1 MDGLEMCARDLSHAL
16 QECQRLE
23 AENEKLKKML
33 GNCQRLEAENE
44 KLKKMLRSCKTPIKD
59 YYRRHDGKWDLT
71 DHYYHGYDA
80 YRLKKYKKLYDEI
93 NSVLGK

>member
-16 QECQRLE
+16 QE
-23 AENEKLKKML
+23 
-33 GNCQRLEAENE
+33 CQRLEAENE

>member
-23 AENEKLKKML
+23 AENEKLKKI
-33 GNCQRLEAENE
+33 
-44 KLKKMLRSCKTPIKD
+44 LKKCKIPVEA
-59 YYRRHDGKWDLT
+59 YYRQHDGKWDMVRG
-71 DHYYHGYDA
+71 YYHIYDA
-80 YRLKKYKKLYDEI
+80 KKQEKYKKLYDEI

>member
-33 GNCQRLEAENE
+33 
-44 KLKKMLRSCKTPIKD
+44 KKCKTPVKD
-59 YYRRHDGKWDLT
+59 YYHQHDGKWDLT

-80 YRLKKYKKLYDEI
+80 YKLKKYKKLYDEI

>member
-1 MDGLEMCARDLSHAL
+1 MDGLEMCARDLCHAL

-33 GNCQRLEAENE
+33 
-44 KLKKMLRSCKTPIKD
+44 KKCKTPVKD

-80 YRLKKYKKLYDEI
+80 YKLKKYKKLYEDIDSALKNE
-93 NSVLGK
+93 G